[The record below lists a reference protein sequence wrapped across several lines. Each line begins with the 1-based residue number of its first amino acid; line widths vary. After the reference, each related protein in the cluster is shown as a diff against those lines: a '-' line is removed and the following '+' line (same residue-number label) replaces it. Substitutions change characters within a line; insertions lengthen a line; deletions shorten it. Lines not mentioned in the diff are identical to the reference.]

1 MAFIRQFISKHP
13 QLTAWF
19 ALAVGMVLIL
29 IWAAKDVGLLP
40 HQWLALII
48 TTIILAGLCVWIIG
62 WEEGGEEEEEKTS

>member
-29 IWAAKDVGLLP
+29 IWAAKDVGLLS
-40 HQWLALII
+40 HQWVALIV

-62 WEEGGEEEEEKTS
+62 WGEGEEED